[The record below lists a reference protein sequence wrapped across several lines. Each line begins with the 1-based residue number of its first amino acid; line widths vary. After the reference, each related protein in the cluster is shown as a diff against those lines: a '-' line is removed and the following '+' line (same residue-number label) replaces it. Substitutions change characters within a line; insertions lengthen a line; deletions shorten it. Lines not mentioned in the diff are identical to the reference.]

1 MHLKQLAMRGF
12 KSFADA
18 TELDFG
24 PGTAAIVGPNG
35 VGKSNIS
42 DAILWVLGEQSQRT
56 LRTENSQDIIFTGT
70 DARRPLSMAEV
81 SLTFDNS
88 DGRLPV
94 DFSEVN
100 ISRRLFRTGE
110 SQYLINKSVVRLR
123 DVRDLL
129 LGTGVGPD
137 AYSVIGQGEIDA
149 ILSIRAEDRR
159 ELLEEV
165 AGIRKYRI
173 RRDDA
178 TRKLER
184 TETNLTRISDIVY
197 ELSSQ
202 RAPLEREAELARRYK
217 EFDAHLQTLDLQLLS
232 RDHEK
237 LRQQRAKATNDAAI
251 AKADLAA
258 TRGKISELEAEHA
271 KLKSVLDAKDA
282 ALATLHRQTAET
294 RRQAADARQER
305 AVNRERQRAVEA
317 RLATVAT
324 ELVAE
329 EQRLEALTGQA
340 AELTAASDDLA
351 RQLAQ
356 AEAALASHRELCE
369 NAETA
374 ARQRHETMA
383 ELEEQRNEALRRVA
397 ALENEAAALE
407 ALRADLQQRAERL
420 GNQQKALQEHVE
432 RLAGDLE
439 ETGRE
444 RERVQTALAG
454 ATAARTGYEESLAN
468 SRTLLRD
475 HRAKREQLAAAI
487 SRFEERR
494 DVLSELQRAYEGH
507 PKGVKAVIA
516 ASGDGQLSGIRGVVA
531 DALEVPRDIE
541 TAVEAGLGERLG
553 WIITNSQ
560 ADALA
565 AVEFLTAGELGRA
578 VFFPMSTAISDAA
591 RTRPSE
597 IEGKCSGSA
606 SELVKYPREFAGIF
620 DLLLGD
626 LVICR
631 DLPSALEVFEA
642 HGGAYRV
649 ATLDGEVI
657 ECNGAI
663 RSGVTDAPGA
673 QPFGRRRELETVESR
688 LEVLR
693 SCLAELWEKQ
703 EELDREVQRQRG
715 LLQDSDAQV
724 AGLQTSAAQA
734 DKELSH
740 LEGTR
745 HAAAD
750 SLQENEADVS
760 GLREQIER
768 TGQRHK
774 EAAAECAGA
783 QEVAHAG
790 SSDMEGLRAA
800 ETPETSLEQMR
811 SELTQRQVA
820 VAEMRER
827 LNAMRAALQR
837 ATDDLASV
845 TERREATLAEKQRLE
860 EELAQLVEA
869 LESEDGIPG
878 GTKQLEE
885 DVARLEEETREQI
898 ESAASLREQVATLE
912 TSMRQL
918 SDAAMEQ
925 NERLHRAEIGLT
937 REEGRLQGIVERLQD
952 MYEMT
957 PEAALELQK
966 DEFDEVAARKEA
978 RRLRAEIR
986 QLGPVNIGAINEYER
1001 LKAREDFL
1009 REQEDDL
1016 RAARDDL
1023 LQVIAEIDEA
1033 AEAAF
1038 MEVFG
1043 QVQVAF
1049 GEMFQRL
1056 FDGGE
1061 TELKLTDEEHPLEG
1075 GVEIFVRLPGKRI
1088 QHLLMLSGGER
1099 AKVAIALLFA
1109 MLKVNPSPFCLLDE
1123 IDAALDDANTER
1135 FGDVLEEF
1143 AKNIQFIIIT
1153 HNPHTMERVDRLH
1166 GITMAEAGISK
1177 VISVRLE
1184 EAQRQAQEQAQMVTA
1199 E

>member
-1 MHLKQLAMRGF
+1 VYLNQLAMRGF

-24 PGTAAIVGPNG
+24 SGTAAIVGPNG

-42 DAILWVLGEQSQRT
+42 DAILWVLGEQSYRT
-56 LRTENSQDIIFTGT
+56 LRTESSQDIIFTGT
-70 DARRPLSMAEV
+70 DTRRPLAMAEV

-88 DGRLPV
+88 DGRLPM

-184 TETNLTRISDIVY
+184 TENNLTRISDIVY
-197 ELSSQ
+197 ELSNQ

-217 EFDAHLQTLDLQLLS
+217 EFDEHLRTLDLQLLS
-232 RDHEK
+232 RDHEQLK
-237 LRQQRAKATNDAAI
+237 QQRAKATNDAAI

-271 KLKSVLDAKDA
+271 KLKTMLDAKDA
-282 ALATLHRQTAET
+282 ALAALHRETAET
-294 RRQAADARQER
+294 RQQAADARQER
-305 AVNRERQRAVEA
+305 AVNQERRRAVEA
-317 RLATVAT
+317 RLAAVET
-324 ELVAE
+324 ELDAE
-329 EQRLEALTGQA
+329 EQRLEGLTGQV
-340 AELTAASDDLA
+340 AELTANSDDLA
-351 RQLAQ
+351 RQLSQ
-356 AEAALASHRELCE
+356 SEAALASHRELCE
-369 NAETA
+369 NAEAA
-374 ARQRHETMA
+374 ARKRQETIA
-383 ELEEQRNEALRRVA
+383 ELEGRRNEALRRVA

-407 ALRADLQQRAERL
+407 ALQADLQQRAERL
-420 GNQQKALQEHVE
+420 SNQQRALQEHVQ
-432 RLAGDLE
+432 RLETNLE
-439 ETGRE
+439 ETNRE
-444 RERVQTALAG
+444 RERVRTALEG
-454 ATAARTGYEESLAN
+454 ATAARAGYEQSLAK

-475 HRAKREQLAAAI
+475 HSAKREQLAAAI
-487 SRFEERR
+487 SRLEERR

-507 PKGVKAVIA
+507 PEGVKAVIA
-516 ASGDGQLSGIRGVVA
+516 AAAERRLSGIRGVVA
-531 DALEVPRDIE
+531 DVLEVPRDIE
-541 TAVEAGLGERLG
+541 TAIAAGLGERLG

-565 AVEFLTAGELGRA
+565 AVKFLTAGELGRA
-578 VFFPMSTAISDAA
+578 VFFPVSTATSDTAQP
-591 RTRPSE
+591 RPSQ
-597 IEGKCSGSA
+597 IQGKCSGSA
-606 SELVKYPREFAGIF
+606 SELVKYPRELAGIF

-626 LVICR
+626 LAICR

-642 HGGAYRV
+642 SGGAYRI
-649 ATLDGEVI
+649 ATLKGEVI
-657 ECNGAI
+657 ERNGAI

-688 LEVLR
+688 IEILR
-693 SCLAELWEKQ
+693 SCLTELWEKQ
-703 EELDREVQRQRG
+703 EELDAEVQRQRG

-724 AGLQTSAAQA
+724 AGLQTSAAQIE
-734 DKELSH
+734 KELSH
-740 LEGTR
+740 LESTR
-745 HAAAD
+745 HAAAN
-750 SLQENEADVS
+750 SLEENEEDVS
-760 GLREQIER
+760 RLQEQIER
-768 TGQRHK
+768 TVRRHQ
-774 EAAAECAGA
+774 EAVGECSSA

-800 ETPETSLEQMR
+800 ETPATSLEQMR
-811 SELTQRQVA
+811 SELTERQVA

-827 LNAMRAALQR
+827 LNATRATMQR
-837 ATDDLASV
+837 ATADLESA
-845 TERREATLAEKQRLE
+845 TERRKAALAEKKELQ

-869 LESEDGIPG
+869 LESEDGE
-878 GTKQLEE
+878 TNQLEE
-885 DVARLEEETREQI
+885 DVARLEDETREQI
-898 ESAASLREQVATLE
+898 ESAASLREQVAALE
-912 TSMRQL
+912 TSMRRL
-918 SDAAMEQ
+918 ADAAMEQ
-925 NERLHRAEIGLT
+925 NERLHHAEIGLT
-937 REEGRLQGIVERLQD
+937 REEGRLQTIVERLAD
-952 MYEMT
+952 MYDMT
-957 PEAALELQK
+957 PEAALELQEA
-966 DEFDEVAARKEA
+966 EFDEVTARKEA

-1009 REQEDDL
+1009 RTQEDDL

-1038 MEVFG
+1038 MEVFK

-1049 GEMFQRL
+1049 AEMFERL

-1061 TELKLTDEEHPLEG
+1061 TELKLTDEEHPLEA
-1075 GVEIFVRLPGKRI
+1075 GVEIFVRLPGKKI

-1123 IDAALDDANTER
+1123 IDAALDDVNTQR
-1135 FGDVLEEF
+1135 FGDMIEEF
-1143 AKNIQFIIIT
+1143 AKDIQFIIIT

-1166 GITMAEAGISK
+1166 GITMEEAGVSK

-1184 EAQRQAQEQAQMVTA
+1184 DAQRQAQKQTQVAIA
-1199 E
+1199 D